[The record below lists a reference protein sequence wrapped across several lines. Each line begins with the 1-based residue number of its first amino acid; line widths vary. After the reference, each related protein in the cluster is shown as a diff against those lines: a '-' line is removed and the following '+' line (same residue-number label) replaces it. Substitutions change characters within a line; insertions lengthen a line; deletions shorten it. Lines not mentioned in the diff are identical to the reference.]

1 MKGDKSKA
9 FFAEEDR
16 PEKEVVCTLRC
27 PLLNQTGLCK
37 HRRIIIIF
45 QMPESIGSV
54 SSMRGYESDSGTYSC
69 PFP

>member
-1 MKGDKSKA
+1 MSTLLYSLLCSGKVYRSSEDDPSIEKVKGDKSKA

-27 PLLNQTGLCK
+27 PLRNQTGLCK

-45 QMPESIGSV
+45 
-54 SSMRGYESDSGTYSC
+54 
-69 PFP
+69 

>member
-16 PEKEVVCTLRC
+16 PEKEIVCTLEC

-45 QMPESIGSV
+45 
-54 SSMRGYESDSGTYSC
+54 
-69 PFP
+69 